1 MKSFSVR
8 IAQPLPNLIE
18 RWLFC
23 IFNTEVLGLNPTAFM
38 GHDPV
43 VAMGCNHF
51 GVLV

>member
-1 MKSFSVR
+1 MKSFPVR

-18 RWLFC
+18 RWLFN

-38 GHDPV
+38 GHDPA
-43 VAMGCNHF
+43 VAMGFNHF